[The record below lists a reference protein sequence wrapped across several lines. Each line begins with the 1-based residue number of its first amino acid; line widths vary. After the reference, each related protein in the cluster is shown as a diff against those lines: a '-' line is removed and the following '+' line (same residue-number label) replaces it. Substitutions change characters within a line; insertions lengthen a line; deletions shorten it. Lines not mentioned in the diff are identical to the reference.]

1 MKFGKLLSIVV
12 MLAGILLLVFYV
24 LLRAKLIGESSDGDS
39 ALIYMGGVLCVVG
52 LALSSNLSLKKLKFG
67 GDKGGELEFDTPE
80 FEQPEKVVIRQ
91 KELAADVESEN
102 AAFVEAMDL
111 PNAGAPAFT
120 PFDPNVARALRISP
134 SGFANTPMYL
144 LDNMFRVLDWN
155 EAFSLVFDRTMEG
168 RIGESILK
176 WTMHLKNFKEV
187 TQEGMRAFGDP
198 ANLPTFHKEPVE
210 YESLSYGLVKGV
222 KRAYAVPG
230 DDGNTVA
237 WLISI
242 EVEFRDFR
250 TTERFDLDIVRMLE
264 NDLMWSEYALL
275 YDRILNRTEL
285 YNDLARQ
292 MLGQHGDLEPPPN
305 NAKVLDL
312 GAGTG
317 NLAIRLM
324 NAESDY
330 FVVAVE
336 NNRTMLEK
344 LRHKTKT
351 YRTHVFGNPGVECVK
366 QDVTSL
372 NGIDDD
378 SFDLVLLNNVLYA
391 VDDYAACLSEAFRVL
406 KPGGEIRISGP
417 HDGSSA
423 ERLFADIEADLRRQ
437 GEFDNLRRDFR
448 RVRWINTFQLL
459 PLAHKFTE
467 ETLTNALLETGFSQI
482 LACHKK
488 IYAGESMLIAAKK

>member
-1 MKFGKLLSIVV
+1 MDFGKALPYLVAI
-12 MLAGILLLVFYV
+12 AGLLLIGFYMAMQFV
-24 LLRAKLIGESSDGDS
+24 EGEDDVAMLYMGAGLAVTGVALRANP
-39 ALIYMGGVLCVVG
+39 M
-52 LALSSNLSLKKLKFG
+52 LKKLKFG
-67 GDKGGELEFDTPE
+67 GDKGGEIEFGT
-80 FEQPEKVVIRQ
+80 PEKVVVQ
-91 KELAADVESEN
+91 HKELDAETESEGT
-102 AAFVEAMDL
+102 AFVEAMAL
-111 PNAGAPAFT
+111 PNADAPAFT

-134 SGFANTPMYL
+134 SGFAVTPLYL

-198 ANLPTFHKEPVE
+198 DNLPTFHMEPVE
-210 YESLSYGLVKGV
+210 YDSLRYGPLKGI

-230 DDGNTVA
+230 DDGETVA
-237 WLISI
+237 WLLAI
-242 EVEFRDFR
+242 EVEFPDFR
-250 TTERFDLDIVRMLE
+250 TKEQFDLDIVRMLE

-292 MLGQHGDLEPPPN
+292 MLGQKGALEPPKN
-305 NAKVLDL
+305 GARVLDL

-324 NAESDY
+324 NADGAY

-344 LRHKTKT
+344 LRHKTKA
-351 YRTHVFGNPGVECVK
+351 YRTQVFGAPGVQCIK

-372 NGIDDD
+372 NGVEDE
-378 SFDLVLLNNVLYA
+378 SFDLVILNNVLYA
-391 VDDYAACLSEAFRVL
+391 VDDYESCLKEALRVL

-417 HDGSSA
+417 HAKSSA
-423 ERLFADIEADLRRQ
+423 DRLFQQIEADLKRK
-437 GEFDNLRRDFR
+437 GELENLRRDFR

-459 PLAHKFTE
+459 PLAHKFTDVE
-467 ETLTNALLETGFSQI
+467 LKRILLDIGFSEI
-482 LACHKK
+482 IACHFD
-488 IYAGESMLIAAKK
+488 IYAGESMLIAARK